1 MAPSYVPL
9 AQQRAIMSHLGST
22 MQPQPQISYLDFLA
36 THNRQSPQSPMQ
48 IGPQGVNPSDV
59 MTSMVKDQG
68 MNYLKDYLP
77 SSGSFAMP
85 SASSTA
91 GMSTIDGAMMSGG
104 QELGGMSLANGGTA
118 AVDASGN
125 IIASSG
131 ATTPGAF
138 SLSGIG
144 SAGNGILPLA
154 GAAGIYDLYK
164 TNRGARSRKKGA
176 LQGAASGAALGSYFG
191 PVGIGVGAVAGGIY
205 GATQHE
211 STRDVAKRRTQGMLE
226 ASDDPT
232 YQAYVRG
239 MREQYD
245 SAPKDPSKPFAGKYK
260 NFEEYKKAGLEAAD
274 LTGVEGNIRVYGPEW
289 AKMSQEQRQA
299 VTQKNID
306 KGIYASHK
314 GDVVIRNDDLAKQ
327 SFDEVMKNPGAN
339 TASIMIPKARSPGF
353 DKNGKRINYA
363 R

>member
-77 SSGSFAMP
+77 SMGS
-85 SASSTA
+85 SAASSAGSTA
-91 GMSTIDGAMMSGG
+91 GMSMMDGSMMAGG
-104 QELGGMSLANGGTA
+104 QELGGMSLMNGGTA

-131 ATTPGAF
+131 ATIPGPF
-138 SLSGIG
+138 SLNGIG

-154 GAAGIYDLYK
+154 GVAGMYDLFK
-164 TNRGARSRKKGA
+164 SNRGANNRFGGG
-176 LQGAASGAALGSYFG
+176 LQGAASGAAMGSYFG
-191 PVGIGVGAVAGGIY
+191 PVGIGVGALAGGIY

-211 STRDVAKRRTQGMLE
+211 STRDRAKRVTKELGGK
-226 ASDDPT
+226 SKDPT

-239 MREQYD
+239 MREQYN
-245 SAPKDPSKPFAGKYK
+245 SGPKDPSKPFAGKYK
-260 NFEEYKKAGLEAAD
+260 NWEDYVKGGLEASD
-274 LTGVEGNIRVYGPEW
+274 LTGVEGNIKQYGEEW
-289 AKMSQEQRQA
+289 AKATQAQREA
-299 VTQKNID
+299 VTKKNIE
-306 KGIYASHK
+306 KGIYDSK
-314 GDVVIRNDDLAKQ
+314 DGGVRITNEDLAKQ
-327 SFDEVMKNPGAN
+327 SWDEIMKNPGAN